1 MCVLQKMNHKYGL
14 NSNLTSLNSMINFI
28 QTQKSPITEK
38 TLQQQQGC
46 KVPTE
51 KTLLENINKDL
62 NPLY

>member
-1 MCVLQKMNHKYGL
+1 
-14 NSNLTSLNSMINFI
+14 MINFI